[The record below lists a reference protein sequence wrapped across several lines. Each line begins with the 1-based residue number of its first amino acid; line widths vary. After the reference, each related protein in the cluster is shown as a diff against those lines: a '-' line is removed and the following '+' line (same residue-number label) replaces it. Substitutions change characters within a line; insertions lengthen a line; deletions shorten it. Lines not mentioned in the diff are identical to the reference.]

1 MWPQET
7 IISFSLHNV
16 YFNSIRGNKI
26 MHKIANSGF
35 SIIMYFCI
43 FGLLKVVVDFGTLIN
58 PECFLR
64 CFIPKEHND
73 DNFFTS

>member
-1 MWPQET
+1 
-7 IISFSLHNV
+7 
-16 YFNSIRGNKI
+16 